1 MSIKF
6 KTISVSNEGS
16 RNDLRK
22 RVVNIFFE
30 EEHGEGGGDLASKYI
45 YYVEELIDGNRIYL
59 SRPAHLK
66 KGFDFLIHVENI
78 DFSKGRKYR
87 DYPKHSDLL
96 DDLNLKLRLDNNL
109 YLILL
114 EEINYTFNCHEINE
128 DRIRK
133 LIFQKGYSSELV
145 VKVLKWFFI
154 EQDIRDWNYSG
165 RKMLFNALPKI
176 VI

>member
-1 MSIKF
+1 MLF
-6 KTISVSNEGS
+6 
-16 RNDLRK
+16 R
-22 RVVNIFFE
+22 
-30 EEHGEGGGDLASKYI
+30 
-45 YYVEELIDGNRIYL
+45 
-59 SRPAHLK
+59 
-66 KGFDFLIHVENI
+66 
-78 DFSKGRKYR
+78 SKGRKYR